1 MATRRDAPYIWA
13 TWLTKL
19 LSGESHCEWSAWFRA
34 HHKDYDRLPTDLD
47 VAAWTLEH
55 GQLVQ
60 TRRERLTAEGYEV
73 FVEDDNAFRRVGK
86 TGIIVSGKPDLV
98 AFRDGAG
105 VVEDCKTGRPRTSDS
120 AQVLV
125 YLLLF
130 PIGNPRCAGLK
141 LSGRV
146 VYRSGTLDVP
156 PESLDEAFRGRFV
169 SLVQKVGGDRPLPK
183 NPAWGECRFCDIGP
197 ADCLYRVDQPPESAE
212 AETDLF

>member
-1 MATRRDAPYIWA
+1 MPKTRETPYIWA

-19 LSGESHCEWSAWFRA
+19 LSGESQCEWAAWFRA
-34 HHKDYDRLPTDLD
+34 HHKGYDRLPTDLD

-60 TRRERLTAEGYEV
+60 TRREQLLSEGYEV
-73 FVEDDNAFRRVGK
+73 FVEDDNAFKRVGK
-86 TGIIVSGKPDLV
+86 TGIVVSGKPDLV

-105 VVEDCKTGRPRTSDS
+105 VIEDCKTGRPRTSDS

-146 VYRSGTLDVP
+146 VYRSGLLDVP
-156 PESLDEAFRGRFV
+156 LDALDASFRDRFTA
-169 SLVQKVGGDRPLPK
+169 LVQRVGGEKPLAK
-183 NPAWGECRFCDIGP
+183 SPAWAECRHCDIGP
-197 ADCLYRVDQPPESAE
+197 TDCLYRVDQPPESAE
-212 AETDLF
+212 ASTDLF

>member
-1 MATRRDAPYIWA
+1 MATRRGDPYIWA

-19 LSGESHCEWSAWFRA
+19 LSGESQCEWSAWFRA

-55 GQLVQ
+55 GQLVR
-60 TRRERLTAEGYEV
+60 TRREQLLAEGYEV
-73 FVEDDNAFRRVGK
+73 FVEEDNAFKRVGK
-86 TGIIVSGKPDLV
+86 TRITVSGKPDLV
-98 AFRDGAG
+98 AFRDGYG
-105 VVEDCKTGRPRTSDS
+105 IIEDCKTGRPRTSDS

-156 PESLDEAFRGRFV
+156 SESLDAGFRERFV
-169 SLVQKVGGDRPLPK
+169 ALVQKVGGERPLPK
-183 NPAWGECRFCDIGP
+183 NPAWAECRFCDIGP

-212 AETDLF
+212 APTDLF

>member
-1 MATRRDAPYIWA
+1 MATQRDNPYIWA

-19 LSGESHCEWSAWFRA
+19 LSGESQCEWSAWFRA

-55 GQLVQ
+55 GELVRA
-60 TRRERLTAEGYEV
+60 RREQLLAEGYDV
-73 FVEDDNAFRRVGK
+73 FVEDDNAFKRVGK

-98 AFRDGAG
+98 AFRDGKG
-105 VVEDCKTGRPRTSDS
+105 IIEDCKTGRPRTSDT

-130 PIGNPRCAGLK
+130 PIGNPRCTGTR

-146 VYRSGTLDVP
+146 VYRNGTLDVP
-156 PESLDEAFRGRFV
+156 PESLDDAFRERFV
-169 SLVQKVGGDRPLPK
+169 ALVQRVGGEKPLPK
-183 NPAWGECRFCDIGP
+183 NPAWTECRFCDIGP
-197 ADCLYRVDQPPESAE
+197 IDCLYRVDQPPESAE
-212 AETDLF
+212 ATTDLF

>member
-19 LSGESHCEWSAWFRA
+19 LSGENQCEWSAWFRA

-47 VAAWTLEH
+47 VAAWTVEH

-60 TRRERLTAEGYEV
+60 SRREQLLGDGYEV
-73 FVEDDNAFRRVGK
+73 YVEDDNAFRRVGK

-98 AFRDGAG
+98 AFRAG
-105 VVEDCKTGRPRTSDS
+105 SGVIEDCKTGRPRTSDT

-130 PIGNPRCAGLK
+130 PIGNPRCSGARM
-141 LSGRV
+141 SGRV
-146 VYRSGTLDVP
+146 VYRNGALDVP
-156 PESLDEAFRGRFV
+156 PESLDEAFRTRFV
-169 SLVQKVGGDRPLPK
+169 SLVQRVGSDKPLAK
-183 NPAWGECRFCDIGP
+183 NPAWTECRFCDIGP
-197 ADCLYRVDQPPESAE
+197 TDCLYRVDQPPESAE
-212 AETDLF
+212 TSTDLF

>member
-1 MATRRDAPYIWA
+1 MATRRTDPYIWA

-19 LSGESHCEWSAWFRA
+19 LSGESQCEWSAWFRA

-55 GQLVQ
+55 GELVRA
-60 TRRERLTAEGYEV
+60 RRDKLLAEGYEV

-98 AFRDGAG
+98 AFRDGQG
-105 VVEDCKTGRPRTSDS
+105 VIEDCKTGRPRTSDS

-130 PIGNPRCAGLK
+130 PIGNPRCAGLRM
-141 LSGRV
+141 SGRV
-146 VYRSGTLDVP
+146 VYRSGSLDVP
-156 PESLDEAFRGRFV
+156 AARAAGGRREAAREEPRVGRVPFLRHRPGGLPLPRRPAAGVRRGFH
-169 SLVQKVGGDRPLPK
+169 RPLLAAP
-183 NPAWGECRFCDIGP
+183 
-197 ADCLYRVDQPPESAE
+197 RVDIASRSP
-212 AETDLF
+212 

>member
-1 MATRRDAPYIWA
+1 MAIGRGDPYIWV

-19 LSGESHCEWSAWFRA
+19 LSGESQCEWSAWFRA

-47 VAAWTLEH
+47 VAAWTIEH
-55 GQLVQ
+55 GQLVR
-60 TRRERLTAEGYEV
+60 TRREQLLAEGYEV
-73 FVEDDNAFRRVGK
+73 FVEDDNAFKRVGK

-98 AFRDGAG
+98 AFRDGNG
-105 VVEDCKTGRPRTSDS
+105 IIEDCKTGRPRTSDT

-130 PIGNPRCAGLK
+130 PIGNPRCGGLK

-146 VYRSGTLDVP
+146 VYRNGALDVP
-156 PESLDEAFRGRFV
+156 PESLDDAFRERFV
-169 SLVQKVGGDRPLPK
+169 ALVQKVGGEKPLPK
-183 NPAWGECRFCDIGP
+183 NPAWTECRFCDIGP

-212 AETDLF
+212 APTDLF